1 MNMQTSNVMAPPA
14 PKTLAQMKLPLAM
27 MRDILLKTMFRRNET
42 LVTELAK
49 TICLPVPVVQEL
61 VDLARSQ
68 LLLEATGTMSAG
80 SGNEMGY
87 QLTDAGKARSLD
99 ALVPRA
105 IEYSGQVITVYDP
118 IVHSAA
124 EEQSDDPNAL
134 RRTSGRY
141 DTRYVR
147 CERPTVITGG
157 ELSLSMLDLVYNKTA
172 RTYQAP
178 LQLKSTGGIFIVDD
192 LGRQAEP
199 PQALVNR
206 WIVPLEENKDILALQ
221 SGEKFE
227 VPFDTLVIFS
237 TNFHPNEIFDRA
249 ALRRIFYK
257 IKIDGP
263 NQEDFLKIF
272 AMMARKRKMPL
283 DEAAL
288 IHLLNNRY
296 PEIDNVYA
304 NYQPIFLIDQM
315 IAICEFEAIG
325 VAGCGRMGLPM
336 LQNLQAAGFN
346 ARGFDVCDVGVGTDP
361 DAFADGLTTLITVVR
376 DADETDALLF
386 DVQRLAHA
394 PSLHTIIISS
404 TLSPNFVKGLRNR
417 VPPHIR
423 LIDAPMSGAQLLTLI
438 NASSGQNWLASGFD
452 EIEFARDGFADD
464 NSIGILFKDV
474 AAALDIAPDGA
485 DTDLPNTVQQAIK
498 SLKPRA

>member
-1 MNMQTSNVMAPPA
+1 MNMQVSSSVQAPP
-14 PKTLAQMKLPLAM
+14 PPTTLEDMRLSVVM
-27 MRDILLKTMFRRNET
+27 MRDILLKTMFRKNLDMVSEIAT
-42 LVTELAK
+42 A
-49 TICLPVPVVQEL
+49 ICLPRAVTQEL
-61 VDLARSQ
+61 IDMSRQ
-68 LLLEATGTMSAG
+68 QKLLEATGTLNAN
-80 SGNEMGY
+80 SGGEMGY
-87 QLTDAGKARSLD
+87 QLTDAGKSRTLD
-99 ALVPRA
+99 ALSQSEYFGAMPVPLNVYREQIKRQSIRNIQITRDQLTNAMGHLILPDSLLDHLGPAVSAGRSILMYGPPGNGKSSISNGIRDAMGDKIYVPRA

-124 EEQSDDPNAL
+124 EVEVDDPGSL
-134 RRTSGRY
+134 RRIRTF

-157 ELSLSMLDLVYNKTA
+157 ELSLSMLDLVYNPTA

-249 ALRRIFYK
+249 ALRRIFFK

-263 NQEDFLKIF
+263 NQENFLKIF
-272 AMMARKRKMPL
+272 AMVARKRQMPL

-288 IHLLNNRY
+288 VHLLKKRY

-315 IAICEFEAIG
+315 IAICEFEGIPYQ
-325 VAGCGRMGLPM
+325 MSPE
-336 LQNLQAAGFN
+336 
-346 ARGFDVCDVGVGTDP
+346 
-361 DAFADGLTTLITVVR
+361 LIDR
-376 DADETDALLF
+376 AWA
-386 DVQRLAHA
+386 
-394 PSLHTIIISS
+394 
-404 TLSPNFVKGLRNR
+404 NMFVKEE
-417 VPPHIR
+417 
-423 LIDAPMSGAQLLTLI
+423 
-438 NASSGQNWLASGFD
+438 
-452 EIEFARDGFADD
+452 EI
-464 NSIGILFKDV
+464 V
-474 AAALDIAPDGA
+474 H
-485 DTDLPNTVQQAIK
+485 
-498 SLKPRA
+498 